1 MDTRN
6 TLNAALGS
14 IVVAALL
21 ASGVAPF
28 DRTTWL
34 MEVAPVLIALPLIV
48 VTRKNYPLTFL
59 LTVLIALHM
68 LVLIAGGSW
77 SYARVPLGFWLQEA
91 FAVDRNPYDKIGHF
105 MQGFVPALIAR
116 EILLRGAYIKGRKMT
131 AFLCI
136 SIALAISA
144 TYELIEWAA
153 ALALG
158 QGADEFLGTQGD
170 VWDTQSDMFMA
181 LIGSSSAMA
190 FLSGWHDRQLARL
203 PGARRRKPDVCQPT
217 GNAEL
222 PMLDI
227 YMPMMKSAA
236 IIAAG
241 RLGLFQALAEGP
253 LDTADLARKIQASER
268 GTATLIDFLIAI
280 GYLEQHPEGIAN
292 SASTQRWLTRLGQV
306 DYTPGILWTYEA
318 WPMMARLDDAVRSG
332 LPESTLWDAMVDRP
346 ELGELFSAYMRAFAQ
361 DLGPDLLKHV
371 PMTPQYRRLLDLGG
385 SHGLH
390 SVRFCQH
397 YPQLNSR
404 IVDLPSALGNT
415 PATLASAGLSQRI
428 ELSPGNLLDHDWGSG
443 HDVVFY
449 LSVAHNQTADDNR
462 RVIQRI
468 YDALNPGG
476 LLVIHEYLAESP
488 NNALNAAFRLTLLF
502 ETGTQTH
509 AFADYAC
516 WLEAAGFVALKRI
529 DLDPQEKGSL
539 LLAWRR

>member
-1 MDTRN
+1 MDNRN
-6 TLNAALGS
+6 TLNASLAGLVIGAL
-14 IVVAALL
+14 II
-21 ASGVAPF
+21 SGMAPF
-28 DRTTWL
+28 ERITWL
-34 MEVAPVLIALPLIV
+34 MEVAPVLIALPLIFF
-48 VTRKNYPLTFL
+48 TRKDYPLTTL
-59 LTVLIALHM
+59 LTVLIAAHM
-68 LVLIAGGSW
+68 LVLIAGGAW
-77 SYARVPLGFWLQEA
+77 SYARVPFGFWLQEI

-136 SIALAISA
+136 CVALAISA
-144 TYELIEWAA
+144 GYELIEWAA

-181 LIGSSSAMA
+181 LIGSSTAMA
-190 FLSGWHDRQLARL
+190 LLSGWHDRQLAEL
-203 PGARRRKPDVCQPT
+203 TGPLHSKPDVCQPT
-217 GNAEL
+217 GTAEL

-227 YMPMMKSAA
+227 YMPMMKTAA
-236 IIAAG
+236 IVAAG

-253 LDTADLARKIQASER
+253 LSTAELAGKLQASER
-268 GTATLIDFLIAI
+268 GTAMLADFLIAI
-280 GYLEQHPEGIAN
+280 GYLEQQGTKIAN
-292 SASTQRWLTRLGQV
+292 HASTQRWLTRLGQI
-306 DYTPGILWTYEA
+306 DYTPGVLWTYEA
-318 WPMMARLDDAVRSG
+318 WPMMASLADAVQSG
-332 LPESTLWDAMVDRP
+332 QPESTLWDAMVDRP

-371 PMTPQYRRLLDLGG
+371 PIAPQYRRLLDLGG

-390 SVRFCQH
+390 SVRFCQR

-415 PATLASAGLSQRI
+415 PATLASEGLSQRI

-462 RVIQRI
+462 QVIRRI
-468 YDALNPGG
+468 HDALNPGG
-476 LLVIHEYLAESP
+476 LLVIHEYLAETP
-488 NNALNAAFRLTLLF
+488 NTPLNAAFRLTLLF
-502 ETGTQTH
+502 ETGTQTY
-509 AFADYAC
+509 AYQDYAG
-516 WLEAAGFVALKRI
+516 WLTEAGFTSIERI
-529 DLDPQEKGSL
+529 NLDPLEKGSL
-539 LLAWRR
+539 ILARR